1 MAGSVQTIQP
11 MLIANEK
18 LTNAT
23 ITIDL
28 NGVIPP
34 SVTDY
39 FQINGTGWLNI
50 GADKIDGDV
59 ITFTG
64 INLDEE
70 QWFMVQLD
78 NKTMPAAGNYTILIS
93 VDSGPNQVMTLITTA
108 N

>member
-1 MAGSVQTIQP
+1 
-11 MLIANEK
+11 MLTPNEK

-28 NGVIPP
+28 NGVITP
-34 SVTDY
+34 SAADY
-39 FQINGTGWLNI
+39 YSIQGAGWLNI

-64 INLDEE
+64 VNLNEG
-70 QWFMVQLD
+70 QWLMVELR
-78 NKTMPAAGNYTILIS
+78 NKTMPAAGNYTFLIS
-93 VDSGPNQVMTLITTA
+93 VDSGPNQVMTLTTTA

>member
-1 MAGSVQTIQP
+1 

-28 NGVIPP
+28 NGVITP

-39 FQINGTGWLNI
+39 FQINGTGWFRI

-64 INLDEE
+64 INLDEG
-70 QWFMVQLD
+70 QWFMVDLP
-78 NKTMPAAGNYTILIS
+78 NKTMPATGNYTILIS